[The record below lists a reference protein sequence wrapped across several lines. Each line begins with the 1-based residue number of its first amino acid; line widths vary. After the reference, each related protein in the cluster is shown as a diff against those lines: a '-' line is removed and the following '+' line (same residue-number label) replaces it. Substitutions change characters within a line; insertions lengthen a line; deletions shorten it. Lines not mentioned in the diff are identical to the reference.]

1 MHVKSQRLGR
11 AARPVTT
18 LIGIATIVGS
28 ATTAASQQDPAQSTL
43 TEDQRAIH
51 VLNRLGFGPRP
62 GDIDRVLEMGLEA
75 YIEQQLHPEDIES
88 PRLAEKLQGYEMP
101 LDSWDA
107 LVELD
112 RPAVARAER
121 RRQSVQVRAERR
133 GTPPVGTD
141 VTSAERMRDHVRN
154 GILAPDVTRVVR
166 RYEDFQYMA
175 TLFWRAT
182 YSEAQLEEILV
193 DFWFNHF
200 NINSGDPY
208 IHADYGENVIRR
220 HALGRFEDLL
230 VATARHPGM
239 LVYLDN
245 WLSTAPEEVVEAR
258 IASWEP
264 PSGENKVLWRRRNAE
279 FLEQTAGLNEN
290 YGRELMELHTLGV
303 DGGYTQADVQEVA
316 KALTGWTLSGLREG
330 KGGRFEFN
338 PLLHA
343 EGDKIVLGEVIPSG
357 GMDEGMRILRM
368 LARHPSTAQFISTK
382 LVRRFVADDPPAD
395 IVDAAAERFLETD
408 GDIREVLRAI
418 FLHPDFFSPEYYRA
432 KLKKPFESVVSALR
446 AVDADFDNTFLGP
459 NFGSVSG
466 QMGEQI
472 RRHETPDG
480 YPDVASAWV
489 STNSLFKRL
498 TFAMDVAS
506 QSLPGLEVDL
516 DRARE
521 LFRRAELP
529 QPTPAMMQDAR
540 AFFEA
545 MKGDAAGSSGMMAS
559 NEMTSEPTRPMA
571 RGEVQIDRSE
581 IDYESL
587 EAKVVTVALVL
598 GSPDFQKR

>member
-1 MHVKSQRLGR
+1 MQVKIRRRGPTDRCVAPLIVLATLVAWAPAHLSSQD
-11 AARPVTT
+11 
-18 LIGIATIVGS
+18 S
-28 ATTAASQQDPAQSTL
+28 APNSL

-88 PRLAEKLQGYEMP
+88 PRLAKKLQGYESP
-101 LDSWDA
+101 LHSWDA

-112 RPAVARAER
+112 RPAVARAVR
-121 RRQSVQVRAERR
+121 HRQSVQMRAEAR

-154 GILAPDVTRVVR
+154 STIPKDVTRVER
-166 RYEDFQYMA
+166 RYEDFQYLA
-175 TLFWRAT
+175 SLFWRAT

-200 NINSGDPY
+200 NITSGDPY

-230 VATARHPGM
+230 VATALHPGM

-258 IASWEP
+258 MASWEP
-264 PSGENKVLWRRRNAE
+264 PGGENKVLWRRRSAE
-279 FLEQTAGLNEN
+279 FLEKTAGLNEN
-290 YGRELMELHTLGV
+290 YARELMELHTLGV

-330 KGGRFEFN
+330 GRFEFS
-338 PLLHA
+338 PLFHA
-343 EGDKIVLGEVIPSG
+343 EGDKIVMGEVIPSG
-357 GMDEGMRILRM
+357 GIDEGLRIMRM
-368 LARHPSTAQFISTK
+368 LARHPSTAHFVSTK

-395 IVDAAAERFLETD
+395 IVEAAAERFLETD

-418 FLHPDFFSPEYYRA
+418 FLHPDFFSPKYYRA
-432 KLKKPFESVVSALR
+432 KIKKPIESVVSALR
-446 AVDADFDNTFLGP
+446 AVDADFDNAFLGP
-459 NFGSVSG
+459 NFQRVSRD
-466 QMGEQI
+466 MGERI
-472 RRHETPDG
+472 RNHETPDG

-489 STNSLFKRL
+489 STNGIFKRL

-506 QSLPGLEVDL
+506 ETLRGGLEVDL

-521 LFRRAELP
+521 LFRRAEFP
-529 QPTPAMMQDAR
+529 EPTPAMVRDAR

-545 MKGDAAGSSGMMAS
+545 MKEDPAGSPGMMAS
-559 NEMTSEPTRPMA
+559 DEMASEPTRGM
-571 RGEVQIDRSE
+571 GEPEIDRSE

-587 EAKVVTVALVL
+587 EAKVVAVALVL
-598 GSPDFQKR
+598 GSPDFMKR

>member
-1 MHVKSQRLGR
+1 MQVKIRRRSRAGRR
-11 AARPVTT
+11 AAP
-18 LIGIATIVGS
+18 LIVLAMLVAS
-28 ATTAASQQDPAQSTL
+28 APAPLSSQDSAQSTL
-43 TEDQRAIH
+43 TQDQRAIH

-88 PRLAEKLQGYEMP
+88 PRLAEKLRGYEMP

-112 RPAVARAER
+112 RPAVARAQR
-121 RRQSVQVRAERR
+121 RRQSVQMRAERR

-141 VTSAERMRDHVRN
+141 VTSAERMRDHVRH
-154 GILAPDVTRVVR
+154 GILSPNVTRVER
-166 RYEDFQYMA
+166 RYEDVQYIA
-175 TLFWRAT
+175 SLFWRAT

-200 NINSGDPY
+200 NITSGDPY
-208 IHADYGENVIRR
+208 IQADYAENVIRR

-245 WLSTAPEEVVEAR
+245 WLSTAPEDVVEAR

-264 PSGENKVLWRRRNAE
+264 PGGENKVLWHRRNVE
-279 FLEQTAGLNEN
+279 YLEQTAGLNEN

-316 KALTGWTLSGLREG
+316 KALTGWTLAGLREG
-330 KGGRFEFN
+330 EGGRFEFN
-338 PLLHA
+338 PLFHA

-368 LARHPSTAQFISTK
+368 LARHPSTAHFVSTK
-382 LVRRFVADDPPAD
+382 LVRRFVADDPPAN
-395 IVDAAAERFLETD
+395 IVEAAAERFLETD

-418 FLHPDFFSPEYYRA
+418 FLHPDFLSPEYYRA
-432 KLKKPFESVVSALR
+432 KIKKPFEAVVSALR
-446 AVDADFDNTFLGP
+446 AVDADFDNAFLGP
-459 NFGSVSG
+459 NFGAISA
-466 QMGEQI
+466 QMGERVRQ
-472 RRHETPDG
+472 HETPDG

-521 LFRRAELP
+521 LFRRAEFP
-529 QPTPAMMQDAR
+529 QPTPAMVQDAR
-540 AFFEA
+540 ELFEA
-545 MKGDAAGSSGMMAS
+545 MKGDAAGSGGMMAGD
-559 NEMTSEPTRPMA
+559 EMAGEPTRPMA
-571 RGEVQIDRSE
+571 GREPRIDRSE

-587 EAKVVTVALVL
+587 EAKVIAVALVL
-598 GSPDFQKR
+598 GSPDFMKR

>member
-1 MHVKSQRLGR
+1 MRSKVKLLRWAPESI
-11 AARPVTT
+11 AA
-18 LIGIATIVGS
+18 LIVLAMIGASTPNPLAPQDS
-28 ATTAASQQDPAQSTL
+28 AQDRL

-62 GDIDRVLEMGLEA
+62 GDIDRVIEMGLEA
-75 YIEQQLHPEDIES
+75 YIEWQLYPEGIES
-88 PRLAEKLQGYEMP
+88 PRLAEKLQGYEIP

-107 LVELD
+107 MVELD
-112 RPAVARAER
+112 RPAVAMAER
-121 RRQSVQVRAERR
+121 RRQSVQMRAERR
-133 GTPPVGTD
+133 GASPLGTD
-141 VTSAERMRDHVRN
+141 VTSAGRMQDQVRN
-154 GILAPDVTRVVR
+154 PSLPPGVTRVER
-166 RYEDFQYMA
+166 RYEDFGYLA

-200 NINSGDPY
+200 NITSGEPY

-245 WLSTAPEEVVEAR
+245 WLSTAPQEVVEAR
-258 IASWEP
+258 IASREP
-264 PSGENKVLWRRRNAE
+264 PDGENRVLWRRHNAE
-279 FLEQTAGLNEN
+279 YLERAAGLNEN

-316 KALTGWTLSGLREG
+316 KAFTGWTLTGLREG
-330 KGGRFEFN
+330 EGGSFHFN

-343 EGDKIVLGEVIPSG
+343 EGDKIVMGEVIPSG

-368 LARHPSTAQFISTK
+368 LARHPSTAHFLSTK

-395 IVDAAAERFLETD
+395 IVEAAAERFLETD
-408 GDIREVLRAI
+408 GDIREVLRTI
-418 FLHPDFFSPEYYRA
+418 FLHPAFFSPEYYGA
-432 KLKKPFESVVSALR
+432 KVKKPFEVVVSGLR
-446 AVDADFDNTFLGP
+446 AVDADFDTAFLGP
-459 NFGSVSG
+459 NFQRISG
-466 QMGEQI
+466 QMGELI

-489 STNSLFKRL
+489 STNALFKRL
-498 TFAMDVAS
+498 TFAMDIAS
-506 QSLPGLEVDL
+506 ETLPGLEVDL
-516 DRARE
+516 DGARE
-521 LFRRAELP
+521 LFRRVGFP
-529 QPTPAMMQDAR
+529 SPTPAMVRDAR
-540 AFFEA
+540 TFFEA
-545 MKGDAAGSSGMMAS
+545 MTGDGADSGGMMGGM
-559 NEMTSEPTRPMA
+559 MTSEPTAAMV
-571 RGEVQIDRSE
+571 RGEVEVDRSA

-587 EAKVVTVALVL
+587 EAKVVEVAFVL
-598 GSPDFQKR
+598 GSPDFGNR

>member
-1 MHVKSQRLGR
+1 M
-11 AARPVTT
+11 
-18 LIGIATIVGS
+18 
-28 ATTAASQQDPAQSTL
+28 
-43 TEDQRAIH
+43 
-51 VLNRLGFGPRP
+51 LNRLGFGPRP
-62 GDIDRVLEMGLEA
+62 GDIDRVLEMGLES

-88 PRLAEKLQGYEMP
+88 PRLAEKLQGYEIP

-121 RRQSVQVRAERR
+121 RRQSVQMRAERR
-133 GTPPVGTD
+133 GIPPVGTD
-141 VTSAERMRDHVRN
+141 VTSAERMRDHVRQRFLPPN
-154 GILAPDVTRVVR
+154 VTRVER
-166 RYEDFQYMA
+166 RWEDFLA
-175 TLFWRAT
+175 AGLITWWGAT

-200 NINSGDPY
+200 NITSGDPY
-208 IHADYGENVIRR
+208 IHADYVENVIRR

-264 PSGENKVLWRRRNAE
+264 PGGENKVLWRRRNAE
-279 FLEQTAGLNEN
+279 FLEQAAGLNEN

-330 KGGRFEFN
+330 EGGRFEFN

-357 GMDEGMRILRM
+357 GMDEGMHILRM
-368 LARHPSTAQFISTK
+368 LARHPSTAHFVSTK
-382 LVRRFVADDPPAD
+382 LVRRFVADDPPAN
-395 IVDAAAERFLETD
+395 IVEAAAERFLETD

-418 FLHPDFFSPEYYRA
+418 FFHPDFLSPEYYRA
-432 KLKKPFESVVSALR
+432 KVKKPFEAVVSGLR
-446 AVDADFDNTFLGP
+446 AVDADLGGP
-459 NFGSVSG
+459 RFGTNLRTISA
-466 QMGEQI
+466 QMGERVRQ
-472 RRHETPDG
+472 RETPDG

-506 QSLPGLEVDL
+506 ETLPGLEVDL

-521 LFRRAELP
+521 LFRRAGFP
-529 QPTPAMMQDAR
+529 QPTPAMVQDAR
-540 AFFEA
+540 VFFEA
-545 MKGDAAGSSGMMAS
+545 MKGDAAGSGGMMAS
-559 NEMTSEPTRPMA
+559 DQMASAPTGPTARDEP
-571 RGEVQIDRSE
+571 EIDRSE

-587 EAKVVTVALVL
+587 EAKVVAVALVL
-598 GSPDFQKR
+598 GSPDFMKR

>member
-1 MHVKSQRLGR
+1 MQLKNRQRVQTGR
-11 AARPVTT
+11 LVAT
-18 LIGIATIVGS
+18 LISLTTIAAFAPVPL
-28 ATTAASQQDPAQSTL
+28 APQDSGLMPL

-62 GDIDRVLEMGLEA
+62 GDIDRVLEMGIET

-88 PRLAEKLQGYEMP
+88 PRLAEKLRGYEFP
-101 LDSWDA
+101 INSWDA

-121 RRQSVQVRAERR
+121 RRQSVQMRAERR

-154 GILAPDVTRVVR
+154 RGLPPDVTRVER
-166 RYEDFQYMA
+166 RHEDFEYIA
-175 TLFWRAT
+175 SLFWRAT

-200 NINSGDPY
+200 NIFSEDPY
-208 IHADYGENVIRR
+208 IHADYGEHVIRR

-245 WLSTAPEEVVEAR
+245 WRSTAPREVVEAR

-264 PSGENKVLWRRRNAE
+264 PDGENKVLWRRRNAE
-279 FLEQTAGLNEN
+279 FLGGAAGLNEN

-316 KALTGWTLSGLREG
+316 RAFTGWTLTGLREG
-330 KGGRFEFN
+330 EGGEFEFN

-368 LARHPSTAQFISTK
+368 LARHPSTAHFVSTK
-382 LVRRFVADDPPAD
+382 LVRRFVADDPPAN
-395 IVDAAAERFLETD
+395 IVEAAAERFLETD

-418 FLHPDFFSPEYYRA
+418 FFHPDFLSPKYYRL
-432 KLKKPFESVVSALR
+432 KVKKPFEAVVSGLR
-446 AVDADFDNTFLGP
+446 AVDADFDNAFLGP
-459 NFGSVSG
+459 NFGRISG
-466 QMGEQI
+466 QMGEQL

-480 YPDVASAWV
+480 YPDVARAWV
-489 STNSLFKRL
+489 STNSLTKRL
-498 TFAMDVAS
+498 IFAMDVATE
-506 QSLPGLEVDL
+506 SLPGLEVDL

-521 LFRRAELP
+521 LFGRAGFPE
-529 QPTPAMMQDAR
+529 PTPAMVRDGHAL
-540 AFFEA
+540 FEV
-545 MKGDAAGSSGMMAS
+545 MKGDAAGSGGMMAS
-559 NEMTSEPTRPMA
+559 NQMTSASPGPRARDEP
-571 RGEVQIDRSE
+571 EIDRSE
-581 IDYESL
+581 IDYDSL
-587 EAKVVTVALVL
+587 EAKVVAVALVL
-598 GSPDFQKR
+598 GSPDFMKR

>member
-1 MHVKSQRLGR
+1 MQLKNRQRVQTGR
-11 AARPVTT
+11 LVAT
-18 LIGIATIVGS
+18 LISLTTIAAFAPVPL
-28 ATTAASQQDPAQSTL
+28 APQDSGLMPL

-62 GDIDRVLEMGLEA
+62 GDIDRVLEMGIET

-88 PRLAEKLQGYEMP
+88 PRLAEKLRGYEFP
-101 LDSWDA
+101 INSWDA

-121 RRQSVQVRAERR
+121 RRQSVQMRAERR

-154 GILAPDVTRVVR
+154 RGLPPDVTRVER
-166 RYEDFQYMA
+166 RHEDFEYIA
-175 TLFWRAT
+175 SLFWRAT

-200 NINSGDPY
+200 NIFSEDPY
-208 IHADYGENVIRR
+208 IHADYGEHVIRR

-245 WLSTAPEEVVEAR
+245 WRSTAPREVVEAR

-264 PSGENKVLWRRRNAE
+264 PDGENKVLWRRRNAE
-279 FLEQTAGLNEN
+279 FLGGAAGLNEN

-316 KALTGWTLSGLREG
+316 RAFTGWTLSGLREG
-330 KGGRFEFN
+330 EGGRFEFN

-343 EGDKIVLGEVIPSG
+343 EGDKIVMGEVIPSG
-357 GMDEGMRILRM
+357 GVDEGMHILRM
-368 LARHPSTAQFISTK
+368 LARHPSTAHFISTK
-382 LVRRFVADDPPAD
+382 LVRRFVADDPPAN
-395 IVDAAAERFLETD
+395 IVEAAAERFLETD

-418 FLHPDFFSPEYYRA
+418 FFHPDFLSPEYYRA
-432 KLKKPFESVVSALR
+432 KVKKPFEAVVSGLR
-446 AVDADFDNTFLGP
+446 AVDADFDNAFLGP
-459 NFGSVSG
+459 NFGMISG
-466 QMGEQI
+466 QMGERI
-472 RRHETPDG
+472 RAHETPDG

-498 TFAMDVAS
+498 IFAMDVAS
-506 QSLPGLEVDL
+506 ETLPGLEVDL

-521 LFRRAELP
+521 LFRRAGFPE
-529 QPTPAMMQDAR
+529 PTPAMVQDAR
-540 AFFEA
+540 VFFEA
-545 MKGDAAGSSGMMAS
+545 MKGDATASGGMMAS
-559 NEMTSEPTRPMA
+559 EQMTSEATGPTVRDEP
-571 RGEVQIDRSE
+571 EIDRSE

-587 EAKVVTVALVL
+587 EAKVVAVALAL
-598 GSPDFQKR
+598 GSPDFMKR

>member
-1 MHVKSQRLGR
+1 MAFAPAPLAPQD
-11 AARPVTT
+11 
-18 LIGIATIVGS
+18 S
-28 ATTAASQQDPAQSTL
+28 APIPL

-88 PRLAEKLQGYEMP
+88 PRLAEKLQGWEVP

-121 RRQSVQVRAERR
+121 RRQSVQMRAERR
-133 GTPPVGTD
+133 GIPPVGTD
-141 VTSAERMRDHVRN
+141 VTSAERMRDHVRQRF
-154 GILAPDVTRVVR
+154 LAPNVTRVER
-166 RYEDFQYMA
+166 RYEDFQYGA
-175 TLFWRAT
+175 SLFWRAT
-182 YSEAQLEEILV
+182 YSEAQLEEILI
-193 DFWFNHF
+193 DFWYNHF
-200 NINSGDPY
+200 NITTGDPH
-208 IHADYGENVIRR
+208 ILADYSENVIRR

-264 PSGENKVLWRRRNAE
+264 PGGENKVLWRRRNAE
-279 FLEQTAGLNEN
+279 FLGRAAGLNEN

-316 KALTGWTLSGLREG
+316 RALTGWTLSGLREG
-330 KGGRFEFN
+330 EGGEFEFN

-357 GMDEGMRILRM
+357 GMDEGLRVLRM
-368 LARHPSTAQFISTK
+368 LAQHPSTAHFISTK
-382 LVRRFVADDPPAD
+382 LVRRFVADDPPAN
-395 IVDAAAERFLETD
+395 IVEAAAERFLETD

-418 FLHPDFFSPEYYRA
+418 FFHPDFLSPEYYGA
-432 KLKKPFESVVSALR
+432 KVKKPFEAVVSGLR
-446 AVDADFDNTFLGP
+446 AVDADFDNAFLGP
-459 NFGSVSG
+459 NFGRISG
-466 QMGEQI
+466 QMGERL

-480 YPDVASAWV
+480 YPDVASAWI

-506 QSLPGLEVDL
+506 ETLPGLEVDL

-521 LFRRAELP
+521 LFRRAGFP
-529 QPTPAMMQDAR
+529 QPTPAMVQDAR
-540 AFFEA
+540 VFFEA
-545 MKGDAAGSSGMMAS
+545 MKGDAAGSGGMMAS
-559 NEMTSEPTRPMA
+559 NQMTSQPTAPRARDEP
-571 RGEVQIDRSE
+571 EIDRSE

-587 EAKVVTVALVL
+587 EAKVVEVAFVL
-598 GSPDFQKR
+598 GSPDFMKR